1 MVSSGRD
8 NRRKKAAAMVRT
20 LKDKICKRK
29 DNAYNAGCSTMRAR
43 ALARWAMRQFDDQE
57 YGRCLEILSKRSRGV
72 KALKHMLLLRP
83 GIASA
88 SEGRTR
94 GALLNYAVSYRRGF
108 DFVVALLEAG
118 ADPNARSKHLD
129 WTPLFHTIE
138 NSKYGAS
145 VVTSLLEHGADPNAK
160 SAEGMTALHHAARCN
175 NVAICKLLIA
185 AGSDVN
191 AIDNRGRTA
200 LKLAGKNPPAYKCI
214 ETLLA
219 GGAKVTRSVT
229 RMVMWWGSPRG
240 LQMLFRAERRS
251 IEWAFS
257 NVQHKCVSCLCINVE
272 YLNRIRKAAVDAQ
285 FVRLD
290 AMTAAEDRDRFARS
304 VDALI
309 TNAPSG
315 FDRLFGG
322 KAIEFAGYEAYERDQ
337 RRALATIVQRIVGHR
352 VPAEIS
358 DIIVAFWGHPGGYV
372 LF

>member
-1 MVSSGRD
+1 
-8 NRRKKAAAMVRT
+8 
-20 LKDKICKRK
+20 
-29 DNAYNAGCSTMRAR
+29 
-43 ALARWAMRQFDDQE
+43 
-57 YGRCLEILSKRSRGV
+57 
-72 KALKHMLLLRP
+72 MLLLRP

-352 VPAEIS
+352 VPPEIS

>member
-20 LKDKICKRK
+20 LKDKIRKRK
-29 DNAYNAGCSTMRAR
+29 DNAHKAGRPTMRAR

-175 NVAICKLLIA
+175 N
-185 AGSDVN
+185 
-191 AIDNRGRTA
+191 
-200 LKLAGKNPPAYKCI
+200 
-214 ETLLA
+214 
-219 GGAKVTRSVT
+219 
-229 RMVMWWGSPRG
+229 
-240 LQMLFRAERRS
+240 
-251 IEWAFS
+251 
-257 NVQHKCVSCLCINVE
+257 
-272 YLNRIRKAAVDAQ
+272 
-285 FVRLD
+285 
-290 AMTAAEDRDRFARS
+290 
-304 VDALI
+304 
-309 TNAPSG
+309 APST
-315 FDRLFGG
+315 
-322 KAIEFAGYEAYERDQ
+322 ECSSQ
-337 RRALATIVQRIVGHR
+337 PVAT
-352 VPAEIS
+352 S
-358 DIIVAFWGHPGGYV
+358 M
-372 LF
+372 L